1 MLLMRATVLLGSSAY
16 HWRVVRWWMRPSRLF
31 TDFRD
36 GRVPMY
42 GRPFL
47 PWKRPTVYPRKSKD
61 SSGSRA
67 ILVFL
72 AFTSNPS
79 RVINVAIRAIAAG
92 AFARSAADDE
102 VVGVVDDV
110 GIESVPMAMVVP
122 G

>member
-1 MLLMRATVLLGSSAY
+1 MDTSEQAL
-16 HWRVVRWWMRPSRLF
+16 

-36 GRVPMY
+36 GRVPIY

-47 PWKRPTVYPRKSKD
+47 PWKRPTVYPRTSKD

-92 AFARSAADDE
+92 ALPGRQQMTKSSA
-102 VVGVVDDV
+102 
-110 GIESVPMAMVVP
+110 
-122 G
+122 